1 MIGLV
6 TIILKPKPH
15 ERQLAI
21 KVDYMDRCRRKRN
34 IAEYDRTDVV
44 TERDAQELTEFTRE
58 LRAAMLEWLE
68 QHHPNLVP
76 EGRA

>member
-1 MIGLV
+1 
-6 TIILKPKPH
+6 
-15 ERQLAI
+15 
-21 KVDYMDRCRRKRN
+21 MDRCRRKRN